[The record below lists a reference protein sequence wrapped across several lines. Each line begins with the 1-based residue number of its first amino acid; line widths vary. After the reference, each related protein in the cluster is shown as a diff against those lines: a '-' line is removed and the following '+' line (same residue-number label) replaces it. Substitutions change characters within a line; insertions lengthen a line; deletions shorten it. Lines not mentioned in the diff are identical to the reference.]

1 MKRSSRYVAATTE
14 GCVTDKTQNRPMK
27 AGNLRKGNLENT
39 ALQDSTPRIT
49 TGRALDGKRHAE
61 EVPFVTL
68 TDRNGQFHSSG
79 YFLKYTVYD
88 DTSGRC
94 QLTLQVLVQGYFY
107 YRQE

>member
-1 MKRSSRYVAATTE
+1 MSQRQQRAASPT
-14 GCVTDKTQNRPMK
+14 KHK
-27 AGNLRKGNLENT
+27 IALAGNWS

-68 TDRNGQFHSSG
+68 TDQNGQFHSSG